1 MKPGFQREKQSALSI
16 RHFTR
21 TREMTAGPRTSGED
35 SREATEEHGHGHG
48 SETTGRRERKRR
60 RYEWTVTEVKDTGIK
75 MKRRRVAP
83 FNSRDLVVLYQ
94 LLKNPII
101 KKFLKTD
108 VKYLTNPKTLLSL
121 VVDYFGL
128 LGFRD
133 QPYSSVHF
141 CMALYSACQLDKVD
155 QSFKWYMLSVIL
167 GSNWPKRSSKKKWPM
182 QIEILMVIVWKA
194 WVKQVVSN
202 EVNVQNSGEDLG

>member
-1 MKPGFQREKQSALSI
+1 
-16 RHFTR
+16 
-21 TREMTAGPRTSGED
+21 MTAGPRTSGED